1 MCEKLNELNKLYII
15 GDYERT
21 SFNLLSKV
29 KWNKIPIDMKE
40 VLRRLDI
47 LSSENNFEDSVKI
60 LRENNIHKSIQGM
73 VFIDG
78 SDIKI
83 YYNPRYNEKDL
94 TENKINFI
102 LAHEFAHSIL
112 HNNEIINMQGFIDFY
127 ELDNNQ
133 NDKKEIESNILA
145 GEILMPRKVFITLFE
160 TARETKSIRQTKEAL
175 SEIFNVP
182 VNLVDER
189 IKYLNLIN
197 ENYRQTN

>member
-1 MCEKLNELNKLYII
+1 MCKKLNELNKLYFI

-47 LSSENNFEDSVKI
+47 LSSKNNFEDSEKI

-73 VFIDG
+73 VFIDE

-94 TENKINFI
+94 TENEINFI

-112 HNNEIINMQGFIDFY
+112 HRNEIINMQGFIDFY
-127 ELDNNQ
+127 GLDNNQ
-133 NDKKEIESNILA
+133 NDKKEIEANILA

-160 TARETKSIRQTKEAL
+160 TARETKNLKQTKEAL

-182 VNLVDER
+182 ENVIIDR
-189 IKYLNLIN
+189 MRYLNLIN
-197 ENYRQTN
+197 ENYR